1 MIMLKDFWYIYLL
14 KMIAIIMLLIILK
27 IFCKGINKFFEENFS
42 SEVIMK
48 EIKIIKRVIIFILTV
63 FFLVVSYMIM
73 KDSDKLR
80 EEKENKYRY
89 KKFIVEPRLEAKK
102 IKDEE
107 ERLKRAEEEILE
119 MQKQEEKNLGM
130 KYNGYFTSGE
140 NTVLIEESN
149 IENQRKIIR
158 IAERNGYK
166 LINISQGRNYFD
178 FKVAT
183 MIFEKEKK

>member
-1 MIMLKDFWYIYLL
+1 
-14 KMIAIIMLLIILK
+14 
-27 IFCKGINKFFEENFS
+27 
-42 SEVIMK
+42 
-48 EIKIIKRVIIFILTV
+48 
-63 FFLVVSYMIM
+63 MIM

-80 EEKENKYRY
+80 EEKEKKYRY
-89 KKFIVEPRLEAKK
+89 EKYIVEPRLEAKK
-102 IKDEE
+102 IQDEE

-119 MQKQEEKNLGM
+119 MKKQEEKNLEL
-130 KYNGYFTSGE
+130 KYNGYFSSGE

-166 LINISQGRNYFD
+166 LINISQGRNYFN

-183 MIFEKEKK
+183 MIFEKEK

>member
-1 MIMLKDFWYIYLL
+1 MVMFKEFWHIYLL
-14 KMIAIIMLLIILK
+14 KMIVILLFLIILK
-27 IFCKGINKFFEENFS
+27 IFFKGMNKFFEENFS
-42 SEVIMK
+42 SEVIVE
-48 EIKIIKRVIIFILTV
+48 EIKIIKRIIAFILVV
-63 FFLVVSYMIM
+63 FFLVISYMIM

-80 EEKENKYRY
+80 EEKEKTYRY
-89 KKFIVEPRLEAKK
+89 EKFIVEPRLEAKK
-102 IKDEE
+102 IQDEE

-119 MQKQEEKNLGM
+119 MKKQEEKNLEL

-140 NTVLIEESN
+140 NTILIGESN

-183 MIFEKEKK
+183 MIFEKEK